1 MWISWQ
7 EIILLPP
14 DRSVYDKHTKEN
26 SMKPLTGKTTGKA
39 QEKIKGKEK
48 GMKTAIKMCS

>member
-1 MWISWQ
+1 M
-7 EIILLPP
+7 LPP

-26 SMKPLTGKTTGKA
+26 SMKPLKGKTTGKA